1 MPVADKQKKH
11 TMKKYLTVPCFL
23 LTIAAALPKVQGDSY
38 DNLTVDIHCRLI
50 GKLDDIIPY
59 ENW

>member
-1 MPVADKQKKH
+1 MR
-11 TMKKYLTVPCFL
+11 KYLTVPCFL
-23 LTIAAALPKVQGDSY
+23 LTIAAALPKVLGDSY
-38 DNLTVDIHCRLI
+38 DNLTADIHCRLI